1 MPEGLEGECIRG
13 RFTENGPV
21 AIIDIGSNSIRLV
34 VYERL
39 SRSPTS
45 LFNEKMLAGLGRGLG
60 ETGRLADDRVDA
72 ALKAIRRYRRVCDH
86 VGVQQLH
93 ILATAAAREAENGP
107 DFIQKVEEICQTP
120 VKILS
125 GKDEAYYSA
134 KGVVSGF
141 YYADGMVGDLGGG
154 SLELVN
160 LNQGEIGEGRTF
172 PLGGIRLQ
180 ETSKKNV
187 AKAAKIAAGELEKAE
202 WLKEGKDRTFFAI
215 GGTWRSLGRLH
226 LFREGYPLH
235 VMHDYEI
242 PADEAIAFCER
253 VMRDEEVSMRG
264 IQFISK
270 ARRAL
275 LPYGAAVMR
284 HVLQQSRVN
293 KVVFSAL
300 GVREGLLYE
309 LLDEAE
315 REKDPLI
322 EASRELGVLRA
333 RSPQYGAELVTWTD
347 RIMKLGQVDE
357 TAYERRLRV
366 AACHLSDIGWRA
378 HPDYRGEQSLNIISN
393 AGFVGIDHPGR
404 AYLALSVFYRH
415 EGLVDDAV
423 SPQLR
428 ELCDERLLQRAKI
441 LGAALR
447 VASLLSA
454 SIAGVLP
461 ELRVNLADGQLTLEL
476 PEGYWDFD
484 GERLRKRMNQLS
496 RLLELESQ
504 IVQAAA

>member
-13 RFTENGPV
+13 RFIGAGPV

-39 SRSPTS
+39 SRSPTA

-60 ETGRLADDRVDA
+60 QTGRLADDRVEA
-72 ALKAIRRYRRVCDH
+72 ALKAITRYRAVCEH
-86 VGVQQLH
+86 IGVTELR
-93 ILATAAAREAENGP
+93 ILATAAAREASNGP
-107 DFIQKVEEICQTP
+107 DFIRRVEEICGTTVQ
-120 VKILS
+120 IFS
-125 GKDEAYYSA
+125 GRDEAHYSA

-141 YYADGMVGDLGGG
+141 WRADGMVGDLGGG

-160 LNQGEIGEGRTF
+160 LDEGTIGHGMTF

-180 ETSKKNV
+180 ETAKRSLS
-187 AKAAKIAAGELEKAE
+187 KAAKIATTELGKAD
-202 WLKEGKDRTFFAI
+202 WLTEAQGRTFFAI

-235 VMHDYEI
+235 VMHDYSI
-242 PADEAIAFCER
+242 PADAAIAFCER
-253 VMRDEEVSMRG
+253 VMRDEEVAMRG

-275 LPYGAAVMR
+275 LPYGATVMR
-284 HVLQQSRVN
+284 EVLLQSKAER
-293 KVVFSAL
+293 VVFSAL

-309 LLDEAE
+309 MLADDERA
-315 REKDPLI
+315 KDPLI
-322 EASRELGVLRA
+322 EASKELGLLRA
-333 RSPQYGAELVTWTD
+333 RSPNYGTELVAWTN
-347 RIMKLGQVDE
+347 RLFNLCGVSE
-357 TAYERRLRV
+357 TDYERRLRT

-378 HPDYRGEQSLNIISN
+378 HPDYRGEQSLNVISN

-423 SPQLR
+423 SP
-428 ELCDERLLQRAKI
+428 ELYKLCSERLLKMARI
-441 LGAALR
+441 LGASLR

-454 SIAGVLP
+454 SIEGVLP
-461 ELRVNLADGQLTLEL
+461 QLGLSLEEDKLVLTL
-476 PEGYWDFD
+476 PEGYEAFD
-484 GERLRKRMNQLS
+484 GERLRKRLNQLS
-496 RLLELESQ
+496 RLLDLDSE
-504 IVQAAA
+504 IVAAA